1 MRQLLYVIQCGDIN
15 LYAFLVFSE
24 DVFKNNSAIN
34 PNPNPKSEAE
44 QHNALEVRNLSI
56 RISEDY
62 RFVLRKRKKRK
73 V

>member
-44 QHNALEVRNLSI
+44 QHNALEVN
-56 RISEDY
+56 
-62 RFVLRKRKKRK
+62 
-73 V
+73 